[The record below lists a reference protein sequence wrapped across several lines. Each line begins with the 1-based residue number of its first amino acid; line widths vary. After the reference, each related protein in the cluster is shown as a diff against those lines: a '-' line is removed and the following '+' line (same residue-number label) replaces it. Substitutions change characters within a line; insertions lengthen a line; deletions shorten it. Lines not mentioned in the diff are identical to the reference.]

1 MTQIQINEMLHEMVE
16 TKCNEGFD
24 RMKNMPVCEK
34 FYTDMAK
41 QGFEKQAEVFKS
53 IVFYTTVLHPEWSDM
68 EIFTNFAKEQGII

>member
-1 MTQIQINEMLHEMVE
+1 MSISEINNMLHEMVE
-16 TKCNEGFD
+16 TKCNDGFD

-34 FYTDMAK
+34 FYTDMAE